1 MLTLGLKDIIDIFL
15 VAVILFYSYKVMKQS
30 RSVNIFY
37 GILIF
42 ISSWIIISKIL
53 EMKLLGNI
61 LDQLV
66 SMGGL
71 AIIVL
76 FQEEIRHFFYD
87 LGTHD
92 RMGRLLR
99 FLRPARK
106 KNGEFRHNREDIFP
120 IVMACLN
127 MSKQKVGA
135 LIIIQN
141 DLPLGDFIQTGEI
154 IDARISQRLI
164 ENIFFKNS
172 PLHDGAMIVKEGRIC
187 AASCIMPTSHD
198 LDIPKEFG
206 LRHRAAKGTSNETD
220 ALCIVVSEET
230 GNITAAYKNKFKM
243 HVSSEELEEMLMKG
257 EF

>member
-76 FQEEIRHFFYD
+76 FQE
-87 LGTHD
+87 
-92 RMGRLLR
+92 
-99 FLRPARK
+99 
-106 KNGEFRHNREDIFP
+106 
-120 IVMACLN
+120 
-127 MSKQKVGA
+127 
-135 LIIIQN
+135 
-141 DLPLGDFIQTGEI
+141 
-154 IDARISQRLI
+154 
-164 ENIFFKNS
+164 
-172 PLHDGAMIVKEGRIC
+172 
-187 AASCIMPTSHD
+187 
-198 LDIPKEFG
+198 
-206 LRHRAAKGTSNETD
+206 
-220 ALCIVVSEET
+220 
-230 GNITAAYKNKFKM
+230 
-243 HVSSEELEEMLMKG
+243 
-257 EF
+257 